1 MRAFLIALL
10 VLLWLLLGWWYNRDY
25 TRCCTGA
32 ADATTT
38 VVPAPTEDTKVKSGP
53 ILFNWGKSTPVLGE
67 GWSAMRD
74 SILATI
80 QGDKSLEI
88 AGWYCK
94 DGEPEE
100 NEAVAMARAQE
111 VRRLFSELPDNK
123 VNLITKVIDCDS
135 TARKSLFESV
145 TFGTRIVTEQIK
157 EVDDRTLIYFPSNS
171 NKKLNSAEVNA
182 YLDDV
187 AERVTKSGE
196 TVTLTGHTDS
206 VGPEDS
212 NNALG
217 LSRANIIRDYLVS
230 KGVAKDK
237 IRTASKGESEPI
249 ADNSTDEGRAKNR
262 RTELQIIK

>member
-10 VLLWLLLGWWYNRDY
+10 VLLWLLLGWWYNKDY
-25 TRCCTGA
+25 NRCCTGA
-32 ADATTT
+32 ADTTSS
-38 VVPAPTEDTKVKSGP
+38 VVPAPAVDLKVKSGP

-80 QGDKSLEI
+80 QGNKSLEI
-88 AGWYCK
+88 AGWYCEN
-94 DGEPEE
+94 GEPDE
-100 NEAVAMARAQE
+100 NEALALARAQE
-111 VRRLFSELPDNK
+111 VRKLFSELPDNK
-123 VNLITKVIDCDS
+123 VNLITKVITCDS
-135 TARKSLFESV
+135 TTRTSLFESIA
-145 TFGTRIVTEQIK
+145 FGTRVTTEQIK
-157 EVDDRTLIYFPSNS
+157 EIDDRTLIYFPSNS
-171 NKKLNSAEVNA
+171 NKKLNSQDVNS

-187 AERVTKSGE
+187 AARVTKSGE

-237 IRTASKGESEPI
+237 IRTTSKGESEPI